1 MQVRKLIFAVTA
13 TLAASLAPTLM
24 IAAGASATAKTERFS
39 FADTSTSAG
48 PPVWSVIATGDFIAG
63 GDVLVANL
71 REPVAAVGA
80 FQLHVA
86 ASSAAAMS
94 GWAGCNGSE

>member
-1 MQVRKLIFAVTA
+1 MVIGIYELRFTIDDLFLRVRLPDM
-13 TLAASLAPTLM
+13 AAE
-24 IAAGASATAKTERFS
+24 SA
-39 FADTSTSAG
+39 
-48 PPVWSVIATGDFIAG
+48 GDFIAG